1 MHQQQLHLPIVQAE
15 AKPPTRSA
23 GFVCMQHFQS
33 AGELTRL
40 FEVLTGYQLLGF
52 QLAPGRVTGTLM
64 CSVLSDKAFAL
75 SYCLSQDMI
84 FSGLRNLDLS
94 AFGAASP
101 LNNQGANT
109 VPLFWKNK
117 TMPAGLIGGFQLS
130 ETQSHY
136 RLSAHHQHSLLIV
149 KRSAV
154 MEHLDRP
161 ENRVVLDYMNAA
173 NSALVPQKLHR
184 QFLHYCSLGVVM
196 PELTRLW
203 SCPVCQL
210 IELLNDASYG
220 HALPSAQLLPSSQVL
235 LQKMFG
241 LKQAIFSGLNAGELA
256 DAVGLGRTQL
266 NAACQEVF
274 GCSPKEFLKSVRL
287 EEAMLLLRSPAE
299 RNLAGLKTIEDVHNH
314 VGISSNS
321 SFRKSFN
328 QWFEAS
334 PRKFWVD

>member
-1 MHQQQLHLPIVQAE
+1 MQQQQLHLPLGLAE
-15 AKPPTRSA
+15 AKVPQRSA
-23 GFVCMQHFQS
+23 GFVCIQHFQS

-40 FEVLTGYQLLGF
+40 FEVLTGYKLFGF

-64 CSVLSDKAFAL
+64 CSVLSEKAFAM
-75 SYCLSQDMI
+75 SYTVSQDMQ
-84 FSGLRNLDLS
+84 FSGLRNLDLL

-117 TMPAGLIGGFQLS
+117 TMPAGLIGGFQLT

-203 SCPVCQL
+203 
-210 IELLNDASYG
+210 
-220 HALPSAQLLPSSQVL
+220 
-235 LQKMFG
+235 
-241 LKQAIFSGLNAGELA
+241 
-256 DAVGLGRTQL
+256 
-266 NAACQEVF
+266 
-274 GCSPKEFLKSVRL
+274 
-287 EEAMLLLRSPAE
+287 
-299 RNLAGLKTIEDVHNH
+299 
-314 VGISSNS
+314 
-321 SFRKSFN
+321 
-328 QWFEAS
+328 
-334 PRKFWVD
+334 